1 MKHTPT
7 NEPVA
12 TGKHSIGLGA
22 ESVAL
27 SGIADYGHDPY
38 RPSKHTPSPAEKESV
53 LDAVYN
59 PLDTSPSP
67 MVQTIKMRLEALR
80 DKWKVAISGWKD
92 LENQNVG
99 LSCEPI
105 FGVTAATMEDC
116 ADDLQKEIDL
126 LP

>member
-7 NEPVA
+7 
-12 TGKHSIGLGA
+12 
-22 ESVAL
+22 
-27 SGIADYGHDPY
+27 
-38 RPSKHTPSPAEKESV
+38 PAEKESV
-53 LDAVYN
+53 LDAVLM
-59 PLDTSPSP
+59 PLERAFLTPTK
-67 MVQTIKMRLEALR
+67 QRLEALR

>member
-38 RPSKHTPSPAEKESV
+38 RPSKHTPTKAENEAIM
-53 LDAVYN
+53 DAVLM
-59 PLDTSPSP
+59 PLERAFLTPTK
-67 MVQTIKMRLEALR
+67 QRLEALR
-80 DKWKVAISGWKD
+80 DKWNSNVSDLLCTGQPLKGEVAKACGIQKCI
-92 LENQNVG
+92 E
-99 LSCEPI
+99 
-105 FGVTAATMEDC
+105 
-116 ADDLQKEIDL
+116 DLQKEIDL